1 MDFLNHDDA
10 SRGRGWIVSRK
21 ELCSADSHAEAMADG
36 IVMQHQEGLC
46 V

>member
-10 SRGRGWIVSRK
+10 SRGAGWIMQRDAPWSDLVDLLMGRRI
-21 ELCSADSHAEAMADG
+21 A
-36 IVMQHQEGLC
+36 MQHGDWLC